1 MYLLSWLLPLE
12 KHLVNIPY
20 LTIQKFEIYRLI
32 CPSLVGDSFFNI
44 IILMLFYPRMALQME
59 TSLGSLHFAYLMFF
73 LSLLI
78 NLTFDFVC
86 YLLYFMGD
94 PASLAYDCSGFWVIT
109 FALLTISSMQTPE
122 APRQIM
128 FIPINI
134 PSKYMPLALY
144 GFFCIFS
151 GLQLDFFLAIVA
163 GYLHSQNYF
172 AAFIPSSEFLQNI
185 EGPQTPQG
193 ERLDGGRNL
202 DGLSPL
208 SSCLSAAVRPVTQ
221 LSGYISASS
230 AAGFAVYSGLAQSE
244 GSSHGGGY
252 ENDPSMRGGG
262 GGQISG
268 GSGSMFDNGGT
279 NPSANPSANP
289 GRSSF
294 AGTGYKLGSSGSS
307 TSSSTSTSSS
317 NSFFG
322 SSANANTSRSQTQPS
337 REEIISKRLAALS
350 GNSTVTS
357 NSSSNNS
364 AAVLETRNPMFSQTS
379 SAAHPVVFTRPEP
392 SHVHVNNDNL
402 GSLMEMGFDQHQAST
417 ALINSGGDLE
427 MALQIL
433 TSQP

>member
-1 MYLLSWLLPLE
+1 M
-12 KHLVNIPY
+12 NIPY

-78 NLTFDFVC
+78 NLAFDFVC

-94 PASLAYDCSGFWVIT
+94 PASLAYGCSSFWVIT
-109 FALLTISSMQTPE
+109 FALLTISCMQTPE

-202 DGLSPL
+202 DGSSPL
-208 SSCLSAAVRPVTQ
+208 TSCLTAAVRPVTQ

-252 ENDPSMRGGG
+252 DNDQSMRGGG
-262 GGQISG
+262 GQTLG
-268 GSGSMFDNGGT
+268 GSGSMFDNSG
-279 NPSANPSANP
+279 ANPNANPGANP

-307 TSSSTSTSSS
+307 TSSASAATSSS
-317 NSFFG
+317 SSFYG
-322 SSANANTSRSQTQPS
+322 SSANTNRSQTQPS
-337 REEIISKRLAALS
+337 REEIIAKRLAALS
-350 GNSTVTS
+350 GNSTATS
-357 NSSSNNS
+357 SSSSNNS
-364 AAVLETRNPMFSQTS
+364 IAAAIETRNPMFSHTS
-379 SAAHPVVFTRPEP
+379 SATRPAVFTPQEP
-392 SHVHVNNDNL
+392 SHDVHVNDDSNL
-402 GSLMEMGFDQHQAST
+402 RSLMEMGFDQHQAST
-417 ALINSGGDLE
+417 ALMNAGGDLE